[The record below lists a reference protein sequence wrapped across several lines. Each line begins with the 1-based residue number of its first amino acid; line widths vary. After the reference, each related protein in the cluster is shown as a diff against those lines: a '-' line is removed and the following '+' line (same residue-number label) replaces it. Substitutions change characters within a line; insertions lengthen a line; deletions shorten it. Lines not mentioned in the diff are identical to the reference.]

1 MSKAYIFINE
11 HVQPYSYLKS
21 NLNLGKKSSVKFD
34 VLNSHVVNT
43 VVLPGEIIIVGDDS
57 VLICTAEEAFYM
69 RKALEVHLA
78 IMTNGMQGDGFLVE
92 NHELLTRILGYSSIG
107 IGAVGG
113 AWSKH
118 LDGIKNTL
126 ENIEAAH
133 GELPGSGGA
142 GSRDAFYAKRK
153 TLFEKLD
160 AQLKSFARFGSGLRN
175 QGSIKDMLGISTKSY
190 LHTGTIAGYAET
202 INGVAKASSLMKKGT
217 YLGVGLSVTATGA
230 SIYNA
235 CTTGREDQCRKAKYV
250 EGGKLS
256 GGLFFGALGG
266 AAGGYG
272 AALACA
278 LVFGISTGGPGALA
292 CGVIGGGIGGLIGGE
307 SGESFGELSGEL
319 LYEHS
324 LK

>member
-57 VLICTAEEAFYM
+57 VSICTAEEAFYM

-78 IMTNGMQGDGFLVE
+78 IMTNGMQSDGFLVE

-118 LDGIKNTL
+118 LDGIKKTL
-126 ENIEAAH
+126 ENIETAH
-133 GELPGSGGA
+133 GEIPRNGGA

-153 TLFEKLD
+153 ALFEKLD
-160 AQLKSFARFGSGLRN
+160 GQLKSFARFGSGLRN

-202 INGVAKASSLMKKGT
+202 INGVAKASNLMKKGT

-256 GGLFFGALGG
+256 GSLFGGSFGGMVGGLAASAGCAVAIGVVTGG
-266 AAGGYG
+266 A
-272 AALACA
+272 
-278 LVFGISTGGPGALA
+278 GALA
-292 CGVIGGGIGGLIGGE
+292 CSVVGSGVGGWAGGEAGGGMGERGGNVV
-307 SGESFGELSGEL
+307 
-319 LYEHS
+319 YEYFQR
-324 LK
+324 

>member
-57 VLICTAEEAFYM
+57 VSICTAEEAFYM

-78 IMTNGMQGDGFLVE
+78 IMTNGMQSDGFLVE
-92 NHELLTRILGYSSIG
+92 NHELLTRILGYSSVG

-118 LDGIKNTL
+118 LDGIKKTL
-126 ENIEAAH
+126 ENIETAH
-133 GELPGSGGA
+133 GELPRSGGA

-153 TLFEKLD
+153 ALFEKLD
-160 AQLKSFARFGSGLRN
+160 GQLKSFARFGSGLRN

-256 GGLFFGALGG
+256 GGLFGGSFGGMVGGLAASAGCAVVIGVVTGG
-266 AAGGYG
+266 A
-272 AALACA
+272 
-278 LVFGISTGGPGALA
+278 GALA
-292 CGVIGGGIGGLIGGE
+292 CSVVGSGLGGWAGGE
-307 SGESFGELSGEL
+307 VGGKMGERGGDLI
-319 LYEHS
+319 YEYFE
-324 LK
+324 

>member
-1 MSKAYIFINE
+1 
-11 HVQPYSYLKS
+11 
-21 NLNLGKKSSVKFD
+21 
-34 VLNSHVVNT
+34 
-43 VVLPGEIIIVGDDS
+43 
-57 VLICTAEEAFYM
+57 
-69 RKALEVHLA
+69 
-78 IMTNGMQGDGFLVE
+78 MTNGMQSDGFLVE

-175 QGSIKDMLGISTKSY
+175 QGSIKNMLGISTKSY

-256 GGLFFGALGG
+256 GSLFGGSFGGMVGGFAVSAGCAVAFGVVTGG
-266 AAGGYG
+266 A
-272 AALACA
+272 
-278 LVFGISTGGPGALA
+278 GALA
-292 CGVIGGGIGGLIGGE
+292 CSVVGSGVGGWAGGEVGGKMGE
-307 SGESFGELSGEL
+307 SGGDVI
-319 LYEHS
+319 YEYFE
-324 LK
+324 

>member
-57 VLICTAEEAFYM
+57 VSICTAEEAFYM

-78 IMTNGMQGDGFLVE
+78 IMTNGMQSDGFLVE

-175 QGSIKDMLGISTKSY
+175 QGSIKNMLGISTKSY

-256 GGLFFGALGG
+256 GSLFGGSFGGMVGGFAVSAGCAVAFGVVTGG
-266 AAGGYG
+266 A
-272 AALACA
+272 
-278 LVFGISTGGPGALA
+278 GALA
-292 CGVIGGGIGGLIGGE
+292 CSVVGSGVGGWAGGEVGGKMGE
-307 SGESFGELSGEL
+307 SGGDVI
-319 LYEHS
+319 YEYFE
-324 LK
+324 

>member
-57 VLICTAEEAFYM
+57 VSICTAEEAFYM

-78 IMTNGMQGDGFLVE
+78 IMTNGMQSDGFLVE

-133 GELPGSGGA
+133 GELPRSGGA

-256 GGLFFGALGG
+256 GSLFGGSFGGMVGGFALSAGCAVAFGVVTGG
-266 AAGGYG
+266 A
-272 AALACA
+272 
-278 LVFGISTGGPGALA
+278 GALA
-292 CGVIGGGIGGLIGGE
+292 CSVVGSGVGGWAGGEVGGKMGE
-307 SGESFGELSGEL
+307 SGGDVI
-319 LYEHS
+319 YEYFE
-324 LK
+324 

>member
-34 VLNSHVVNT
+34 VLNSHIVNT

-57 VLICTAEEAFYM
+57 VSICTAEEAFYM

-78 IMTNGMQGDGFLVE
+78 IMTNGMQSDGFLVE

-118 LDGIKNTL
+118 LDGIKKTL
-126 ENIEAAH
+126 ENIETAH
-133 GELPGSGGA
+133 GELPRSGGA

-153 TLFEKLD
+153 ALFEKLD
-160 AQLKSFARFGSGLRN
+160 GQLKSFARLGSGLRN

-256 GGLFFGALGG
+256 GGLFGGSFGGMVGGLAASAGCAVAIGVVTGG
-266 AAGGYG
+266 A
-272 AALACA
+272 
-278 LVFGISTGGPGALA
+278 GALA
-292 CGVIGGGIGGLIGGE
+292 CSVVGSGLGGWAGGE
-307 SGESFGELSGEL
+307 VGGKMGERGGDLI
-319 LYEHS
+319 YEYFE
-324 LK
+324 

>member
-11 HVQPYSYLKS
+11 HVQPYSYSKS

-57 VLICTAEEAFYM
+57 VSICTAEEAFYM
-69 RKALEVHLA
+69 HKALEVHLS
-78 IMTNGMQGDGFLVE
+78 IMTNGMQSDGFLVE

-256 GGLFFGALGG
+256 GSLFGGSFGGMVGGFALSAGCAVAFGVVTGG
-266 AAGGYG
+266 A
-272 AALACA
+272 
-278 LVFGISTGGPGALA
+278 GALA
-292 CGVIGGGIGGLIGGE
+292 CSVVGSGVGGWAGGEVGGKMGE
-307 SGESFGELSGEL
+307 SGGDVI
-319 LYEHS
+319 YEYFE
-324 LK
+324 

>member
-78 IMTNGMQGDGFLVE
+78 IMTNGMQSDGFLVE

-256 GGLFFGALGG
+256 GSLFGGSFGGMVGGFALSAGCAVAFGVVTGG
-266 AAGGYG
+266 A
-272 AALACA
+272 
-278 LVFGISTGGPGALA
+278 GALA
-292 CGVIGGGIGGLIGGE
+292 CSVVGSGVGGWAGGEVGGKMGE
-307 SGESFGELSGEL
+307 SGGDVI
-319 LYEHS
+319 YEYFE
-324 LK
+324 

>member
-57 VLICTAEEAFYM
+57 VSICTAEEAFYM
-69 RKALEVHLA
+69 HKALEVHLA
-78 IMTNGMQGDGFLVE
+78 IMTNGMQSDGFLVE

-256 GGLFFGALGG
+256 GSLFGGSFGGMVGGFALSAGCAVAFGVVTGG
-266 AAGGYG
+266 A
-272 AALACA
+272 
-278 LVFGISTGGPGALA
+278 GALA
-292 CGVIGGGIGGLIGGE
+292 CSVVGSGVGGWAGGEVGGKMGE
-307 SGESFGELSGEL
+307 SGGDVI
-319 LYEHS
+319 YEYFE
-324 LK
+324 

>member
-57 VLICTAEEAFYM
+57 ISICTAEEAFYM

-78 IMTNGMQGDGFLVE
+78 IMTNGMQSDGFLVE
-92 NHELLTRILGYSSIG
+92 NHELLTRILGYSSVG

-118 LDGIKNTL
+118 LDGIKKTL
-126 ENIEAAH
+126 ENIETAH
-133 GELPGSGGA
+133 GELPRSGGA

-153 TLFEKLD
+153 ALFEKLD
-160 AQLKSFARFGSGLRN
+160 GQLKSFARFGSGLRN

-256 GGLFFGALGG
+256 GGLFGGSFGGMVGGLAASAGCAVVIGVVTGG
-266 AAGGYG
+266 A
-272 AALACA
+272 
-278 LVFGISTGGPGALA
+278 GALA
-292 CGVIGGGIGGLIGGE
+292 CSVVGSGLGGWAGGE
-307 SGESFGELSGEL
+307 VGGKMGERGGDLI
-319 LYEHS
+319 YEYFE
-324 LK
+324 

>member
-34 VLNSHVVNT
+34 VLNSHVINT

-57 VLICTAEEAFYM
+57 VSICTAEEAFYM

-78 IMTNGMQGDGFLVE
+78 IMMNGMQSDGFLVE

-118 LDGIKNTL
+118 LDGIKKTL
-126 ENIEAAH
+126 ENIETAH
-133 GELPGSGGA
+133 GEIPRSGGA

-153 TLFEKLD
+153 ALFEKLD
-160 AQLKSFARFGSGLRN
+160 GQLKSFARFGSGLRN

-202 INGVAKASSLMKKGT
+202 INGVAKASNLMKKGT

-256 GGLFFGALGG
+256 GSLIGGSFGGFVGG
-266 AAGGYG
+266 FVAPIGCAVAFGFATGGVG
-272 AALACA
+272 ALACA
-278 LVFGISTGGPGALA
+278 VVGSGVGGWAG
-292 CGVIGGGIGGLIGGE
+292 GEGGGDIGGMGGSVI
-307 SGESFGELSGEL
+307 
-319 LYEHS
+319 YEYFQ
-324 LK
+324 

>member
-57 VLICTAEEAFYM
+57 VSICTAEEAFYM

-78 IMTNGMQGDGFLVE
+78 IMTNGMQSDGFLVE

-256 GGLFFGALGG
+256 GSLFGGSFGGMVGGFAVSAGCAVAFGVVTGG
-266 AAGGYG
+266 A
-272 AALACA
+272 
-278 LVFGISTGGPGALA
+278 GALA
-292 CGVIGGGIGGLIGGE
+292 CSVVGSGVGGWAGGEVGGKMGE
-307 SGESFGELSGEL
+307 SGGDVI
-319 LYEHS
+319 YEYFE
-324 LK
+324 

>member
-57 VLICTAEEAFYM
+57 VSICTAEEAFYM
-69 RKALEVHLA
+69 HKALEVHLA
-78 IMTNGMQGDGFLVE
+78 IMTNGMQSDGFLVE

-202 INGVAKASSLMKKGT
+202 INGVAKASSLMEKGT

-256 GGLFFGALGG
+256 GSLFGGSFGGMVGGFALSAGCAVAFGVVTGG
-266 AAGGYG
+266 A
-272 AALACA
+272 
-278 LVFGISTGGPGALA
+278 GALA
-292 CGVIGGGIGGLIGGE
+292 CSVVGSGVGGWAGGEVGGKMGE
-307 SGESFGELSGEL
+307 SGGDVI
-319 LYEHS
+319 YEYFE
-324 LK
+324 

>member
-11 HVQPYSYLKS
+11 HVQSYSYLKS

-57 VLICTAEEAFYM
+57 ISICTAEEAFYM

-78 IMTNGMQGDGFLVE
+78 IMTNGMQSDGFLVE
-92 NHELLTRILGYSSIG
+92 NHELLTRILGYSSVG

-118 LDGIKNTL
+118 LDGIKKTL
-126 ENIEAAH
+126 ENIETAH
-133 GELPGSGGA
+133 GELPRSGGA

-153 TLFEKLD
+153 ALFEKLD
-160 AQLKSFARFGSGLRN
+160 GQLKSFARFGSGLRN

-256 GGLFFGALGG
+256 GGLFGGSFGGMVGGLAASAGCAVVIGVVTGG
-266 AAGGYG
+266 A
-272 AALACA
+272 
-278 LVFGISTGGPGALA
+278 GALA
-292 CGVIGGGIGGLIGGE
+292 CSVVGSGLGGWAGGE
-307 SGESFGELSGEL
+307 VGGKMGERGGDLI
-319 LYEHS
+319 YEYFE
-324 LK
+324 

>member
-21 NLNLGKKSSVKFD
+21 KLNLGQKSSIKFD
-34 VLNSHVVNT
+34 VLNSHIINT
-43 VVLPGEIIIVGDDS
+43 VVLPGEIVIVGDES
-57 VLICTAEEAFYM
+57 VASCTAEEAFYM

-78 IMTNGMQGDGFLVE
+78 IMTNGMQSDGFIVE
-92 NHELLTRILGYSSIG
+92 NHELLTRMLGYSSIG

-118 LDGIKNTL
+118 LDGIKTTL
-126 ENIEAAH
+126 EKIESAH
-133 GELPGSGGA
+133 GDLLRQGGA
-142 GSRDAFYAKRK
+142 ESRDAFYTKRK
-153 TLFEKLD
+153 ALFEKLD
-160 AQLKSFARFGSGLRN
+160 HQLRSFARFGYGLRN

-230 SIYNA
+230 SIYEA
-235 CTTGREDQCRKAKYV
+235 CTTGREEQCRKAKYL

-256 GGLFFGALGG
+256 GSLYGGSFGGFVGGYVTSIGCAVAFGVATGG
-266 AAGGYG
+266 A
-272 AALACA
+272 
-278 LVFGISTGGPGALA
+278 GALA
-292 CGVIGGGIGGLIGGE
+292 CMVVGSGVGGWAGGAIGGNIGGMGGDII
-307 SGESFGELSGEL
+307 
-319 LYEHS
+319 YEY
-324 LK
+324 LQ

>member
-69 RKALEVHLA
+69 CKALEVHLA
-78 IMTNGMQGDGFLVE
+78 IMTNGMQSDGFLVE

-256 GGLFFGALGG
+256 GSLFGGSFGGMVGGFALSAGCAVAFGVVTGG
-266 AAGGYG
+266 A
-272 AALACA
+272 
-278 LVFGISTGGPGALA
+278 GALA
-292 CGVIGGGIGGLIGGE
+292 CSVVGSGVGGWAGGEVGGKMGE
-307 SGESFGELSGEL
+307 SGGDVI
-319 LYEHS
+319 YEYFE
-324 LK
+324 

>member
-57 VLICTAEEAFYM
+57 VSICTAEEAFYM
-69 RKALEVHLA
+69 HKALEVHLA
-78 IMTNGMQGDGFLVE
+78 IMTNGMQSDGFLVE

-202 INGVAKASSLMKKGT
+202 INGVAKASNLMKKGT

-256 GGLFFGALGG
+256 GSLFGGSFGGMVGGFAVSAGCAVAFGVVTGG
-266 AAGGYG
+266 A
-272 AALACA
+272 
-278 LVFGISTGGPGALA
+278 GALA
-292 CGVIGGGIGGLIGGE
+292 CSVVGSGVGGWAGGEVGGKMGE
-307 SGESFGELSGEL
+307 SGGDVI
-319 LYEHS
+319 YEYFE
-324 LK
+324 

>member
-57 VLICTAEEAFYM
+57 VSICTAEEAFYM

-78 IMTNGMQGDGFLVE
+78 IMTNGMQSDGFLVE

-175 QGSIKDMLGISTKSY
+175 QGSVKDMLGISTKSY

-256 GGLFFGALGG
+256 GSLFGGSFGGMVGGFAVSAGCAVAFGVVTGG
-266 AAGGYG
+266 A
-272 AALACA
+272 
-278 LVFGISTGGPGALA
+278 GALA
-292 CGVIGGGIGGLIGGE
+292 CSVVGSGVGGWAGGEVGGKMGE
-307 SGESFGELSGEL
+307 SGGDVI
-319 LYEHS
+319 YEYFE
-324 LK
+324 

>member
-57 VLICTAEEAFYM
+57 VSICTAEEAFYM

-78 IMTNGMQGDGFLVE
+78 IMTNGMQSDGFLVE

-202 INGVAKASSLMKKGT
+202 INGVAKASSLMEKGT

-256 GGLFFGALGG
+256 GSLFGGSFGGMVGGFALSAGCAVAFGVVTGG
-266 AAGGYG
+266 A
-272 AALACA
+272 
-278 LVFGISTGGPGALA
+278 GALA
-292 CGVIGGGIGGLIGGE
+292 CSVVGSGVGGWAGGEVGGKMGE
-307 SGESFGELSGEL
+307 SGGDVI
-319 LYEHS
+319 YEYFE
-324 LK
+324 